1 MLKGLTVLL
10 LFQLAGL
17 ALGQIPGMPVP
28 GAILGMVLFFGYL
41 VITDGGG
48 ESEQKVGKIL
58 LDHLPLFFIPA
69 GVGVITLGAIIK
81 EQALPLILALTLA
94 TLVAFVVTALL
105 MQWLLKRAQRNES

>member
-1 MLKGLTVLL
+1 MLKGLTIIL

-17 ALGQIPGMPVP
+17 ALGQLPWMPVP

-41 VITDGGG
+41 VITGGGG
-48 ESEQKVGKIL
+48 EEEQQVGKAL

-69 GVGVITLGAIIK
+69 GVGVITLGAIIR
-81 EQALPLILALTLA
+81 EQALALILALTLA

-105 MQWLLKRAQRNES
+105 MQWLLKRAQRNPS